1 MRTIKIKIT
10 LSCWEKELVWRV
22 IEIPENKTLHQLHT
36 AIQKAFGW
44 YNDHLYSFF
53 MSNSRMDRK
62 GEYTSPIDFEEAGK
76 DALEA
81 TKIKLKDL
89 NLQLKKKFLYLY
101 DFGDNLDHEI
111 AVVGFGET
119 DDFHKYPQLIGA
131 FGPAPEQY
139 AIRRADME
147 EEVEDEDE
155 YFDDCNVC
163 QGLKEMGLKH
173 ETIDLHSGKIV
184 KQKKEQALPETY
196 RRKKLAQKYSTT

>member
-1 MRTIKIKIT
+1 MKTLKIKIT
-10 LSCWEKELVWRV
+10 LTCWEKELVWRV
-22 IEIPENKTLHQLHT
+22 IEIPENKTLHQLHL

-62 GEYTSPIDFEEAGK
+62 GEYTSPIDIEEAGEH
-76 DALEA
+76 ALAA
-81 TKIKLKDL
+81 TEIKLKDL

-101 DFGDNLDHEI
+101 DFGDNLDLEI
-111 AVVGFGET
+111 EVVGFGET
-119 DDFHKYPQLIGA
+119 DGFHKYPQLIGA

-155 YFDDCNVC
+155 RPPK
-163 QGLKEMGLKH
+163 LTE
-173 ETIDLHSGKIV
+173 GKN
-184 KQKKEQALPETY
+184 
-196 RRKKLAQKYSTT
+196 